1 MTNINPRAGLMRGVR
16 LWPDPDGILISPFQ
30 ENGQTLGYVLV
41 YGEEAPAVFDGTEWH
56 SVIENPDQWAEM
68 MPLISE
74 QYYKIVEHAE
84 KNEVYK
90 QLAGFVTGSAYAQS
104 ELSSALRAFFFSL
117 YSAARFSTV

>member
-1 MTNINPRAGLMRGVR
+1 MTNSNPRAGLMRGVR

-90 QLAGFVTGSAYAQS
+90 QLAGFVTGATYA
-104 ELSSALRAFFFSL
+104 
-117 YSAARFSTV
+117 